1 MVNYNIYSEE
11 NMNFIELAQ
20 ARKINGP
27 NSKEYSDENWI
38 EEFSKIDNPTA
49 IEADFFRAGIIF
61 FRFFQKI
68 RSNVDEM
75 EKYIPTCTNETIVR
89 LHCAM
94 SNLSLISLNL
104 QYKPLDS
111 GIVSA
116 NIPAKFNT
124 LNGEIKVPP
133 QDIAD
138 SAVDSIELALRKRL
152 GDLDLKNKSI
162 ESLDFYTFMKYDS
175 IFSDLYYAFE
185 YYWKGVLWGTYS
197 VSDEENKITIQQ
209 MKSEQNIDYIVS
221 LNRKMKLESGKVQ
234 FLSNVIDKFDDQ
246 KILILKKGNPVIR
259 KARNLEE
266 KNKYHNCLINCSAI
280 LSEDDFPE
288 ELMSRNLPNK
298 NFSINKVIKVFS
310 TIVTFSRSVFDSL
323 PKEDMESF
331 KDVTSYSPKFKID
344 TIVRNISEISG
355 FTYAETNE
363 IIDFLTFE
371 PHKKNLWS
379 YPIIKV
385 RKNYLII
392 LLSAIISPLL
402 KKNIEYW
409 LRDSFPKKLNEKGY
423 KFEEN
428 LINTI
433 NNAINSN
440 AIFSDNNPA
449 ISKKIRIS
457 KDNEEE
463 IDCIFRF
470 GKNIV
475 VCEAKCIV
483 TIDSQDSI
491 QSTKKSLTKAS
502 LQAKRK
508 LSFVKDNLKKV
519 FEILDWNYL
528 DNVDY
533 RLVPVVVN
541 SNKIFSGHVIDE
553 VAVTDEIIM
562 GAFFESL
569 TTPLFTTSDE
579 ETIAW
584 FEIYKNLEE
593 AENNFELYLKN
604 PPQFAIN
611 GKYVDY
617 NNNTIP
623 SNLLGV
629 EIQIENLV
637 VRDFD
642 IREILRNNYAFPIST
657 VTDIDR
663 KLEQID
669 LIL

>member
-1 MVNYNIYSEE
+1 
-11 NMNFIELAQ
+11 MNFIELVQ

-27 NSKEYSDENWI
+27 NSKEYSIDNWI
-38 EEFSKIDNPTA
+38 KEFSKINDPTS
-49 IEADFFRAGIIF
+49 IEVDFFKAGIIF
-61 FRFFQKI
+61 FRFFQTI

-94 SNLSLISLNL
+94 SNLSTISLNL

-124 LNGEIKVPP
+124 INGEIKVPP

-152 GDLDLKNKSI
+152 GELDLTNKSI

-175 IFSDLYYAFE
+175 IFSELYYAFE

-197 VSDEENKITIQQ
+197 VSDEKDKIIIKQ
-209 MKSEQNIDYIVS
+209 MRSVQNLDYIVS
-221 LNRKMKLESGKVQ
+221 LNRKMKLESGKIQ
-234 FLSNVIDKFDDQ
+234 FLSKFVDKFDDQ
-246 KILILKKGNPVIR
+246 KVLTLKKGNPVIR
-259 KARNLEE
+259 KAKDLEE
-266 KNKYHNCLINCSAI
+266 KNKYYNCLINCSAI

-288 ELMSRNLPNK
+288 ELMSKNLPNK
-298 NFSINKVIKVFS
+298 NFSINKIIKVFS

-323 PKEDMESF
+323 PKQDIESF

-344 TIVRNISEISG
+344 NIIRNASKVSG
-355 FTYAETNE
+355 LTYLETSE

-385 RKNYLII
+385 RKNHLIL
-392 LLSAIISPLL
+392 LLSAIITPHLN
-402 KKNIEYW
+402 KNIEYW

-423 KFEEN
+423 KFEEK
-428 LINTI
+428 LINKV
-433 NNAINSN
+433 NNAIDSN
-440 AIFSDNNPA
+440 VIFSDSDSA

-475 VCEAKCIV
+475 ICEAKCIV

-508 LSFVKDNLKKV
+508 LDFVRDNLKKV
-519 FEILDWNYL
+519 FETLGWDYL

-569 TTPLFTTSDE
+569 TTPLFTTSEE

-617 NNNTIP
+617 NSNTIQ
-623 SNLLGV
+623 SDLLGV
-629 EIQIENLV
+629 EVQIENLV
-637 VRDFD
+637 VRDFE
-642 IREILRNNYAFPIST
+642 IREILRDNYAFPIST
-657 VTDIDR
+657 VADIDS
-663 KLEQID
+663 KLDQID
-669 LIL
+669 LII